1 MSLSFL
7 PSYLR
12 TWIEA
17 EKICKEQECDLQ
29 ETIDQEYDWVLVDYR
44 NEAAKQSDDLLQ
56 DYLVIEG
63 QGSARKEDDAWL
75 DVGQRT
81 TGSSGRSRKAARRA
95 RKRARRSADR
105 HSPYLGIP
113 FKFTKQPT
121 SGIVPMVKIDSSKEC
136 LPNSMTS
143 IKPCETERCIVPF
156 YGKEHHGVQLSE
168 VLRVFED
175 LSKKTST
182 AIIHCDFAQFNSLNV
197 CTTRDLVCVKNSYP
211 FVQKCVMNT
220 LDQCMFSD
228 ITIARDQRNF
238 PDVMIRD
245 QCMCPDVVTRD
256 QRMFPRMIP
265 SDLNNKLVLPYH
277 DAVENDDED
286 IFEDCMDSTFKIFS
300 LSTSESLYSKF
311 NATKKKLEDLL
322 RSLLLLHLF
331 VGKKFQ
337 SWKDTTM
344 SNLSQ
349 LSTGHVIPA
358 KTITPHYDVTKS
370 FVSVPEK
377 SQGPTNAGHVTGKK
391 LRRQNRMAMRNNV
404 VNSNRQRGMKNGRF
418 QNNVGHRESW
428 H

>member
-1 MSLSFL
+1 
-7 PSYLR
+7 
-12 TWIEA
+12 
-17 EKICKEQECDLQ
+17 
-29 ETIDQEYDWVLVDYR
+29 
-44 NEAAKQSDDLLQ
+44 
-56 DYLVIEG
+56 
-63 QGSARKEDDAWL
+63 
-75 DVGQRT
+75 
-81 TGSSGRSRKAARRA
+81 
-95 RKRARRSADR
+95 
-105 HSPYLGIP
+105 
-113 FKFTKQPT
+113 
-121 SGIVPMVKIDSSKEC
+121 MVKIDSSKEC

-143 IKPCETERCIVPF
+143 IKPCETENSIVPF

-197 CTTRDLVCVKNSYP
+197 CTTRDLVCVKNSHP

-256 QRMFPRMIP
+256 QRIFPRMIP

-286 IFEDCMDSTFKIFS
+286 IFEDCMNSTFKIFS

-331 VGKKFQ
+331 VGKTFQ

-349 LSTGHVIPA
+349 LSTGHLIPA
-358 KTITPHYDVTKS
+358 QTITPHYDVTKS
-370 FVSVPEK
+370 FVSVPDK